1 MIIILIM
8 IMIIKKK
15 PGSTVI
21 VETLARMV
29 TDVND
34 EHEPKAVEPMY
45 VTEDGIVIVVRAEQ
59 P

>member
-34 EHEPKAVEPMY
+34 EHELKA
-45 VTEDGIVIVVRAEQ
+45 
-59 P
+59 